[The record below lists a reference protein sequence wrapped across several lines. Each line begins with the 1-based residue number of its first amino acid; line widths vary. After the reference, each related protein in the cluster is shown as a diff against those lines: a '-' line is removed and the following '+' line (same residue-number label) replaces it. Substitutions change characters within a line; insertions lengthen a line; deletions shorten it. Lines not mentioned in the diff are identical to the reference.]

1 MARDLAGSLVVED
14 TEGLGNHLAEEHKI
28 LVEERNFL
36 ADHTLPEGSSCLAG
50 LGFHKWEPYHML
62 LPGC

>member
-28 LVEERNFL
+28 LV
-36 ADHTLPEGSSCLAG
+36 DHTLPEGSSCLAG
-50 LGFHKWEPYHML
+50 LGFHKWEPYRML